1 MFYIEKLI
9 GLFIFSPMIFILLL
23 ILGGIILIGKKWKT
37 GLIMI
42 FSGIFL
48 YMGSIMP
55 VSNFLTERLENKIFE
70 YSDETP
76 DIYVVLGGGSIE
88 NINGI
93 EATRGALKRIVK
105 GVEEYNANP
114 KNLYISGG
122 RVLGSKHSES
132 SIYKE
137 TMIKLGIPSE
147 DIKIEEESRNTYE
160 NAMYIKK
167 EIENKGITNIALI
180 TSAIH
185 MPRSMYIFKKT
196 LNGIN
201 IIPIKCDYLT
211 NEKYSFI
218 ENFLPNYNNL
228 MNTNST
234 LWEYVGIVYYKLK
247 SFIYGII

>member
-1 MFYIEKLI
+1 M
-9 GLFIFSPMIFILLL
+9 M
-23 ILGGIILIGKKWKT
+23 
-37 GLIMI
+37 
-42 FSGIFL
+42 
-48 YMGSIMP
+48 
-55 VSNFLTERLENKIFE
+55 
-70 YSDETP
+70 
-76 DIYVVLGGGSIE
+76 
-88 NINGI
+88 
-93 EATRGALKRIVK
+93 
-105 GVEEYNANP
+105 
-114 KNLYISGG
+114 
-122 RVLGSKHSES
+122 
-132 SIYKE
+132 
-137 TMIKLGIPSE
+137 KLGIPSE

-167 EIENKGITNIALI
+167 EIENEGVTNIALI

-247 SFIYGII
+247 IFIYGII